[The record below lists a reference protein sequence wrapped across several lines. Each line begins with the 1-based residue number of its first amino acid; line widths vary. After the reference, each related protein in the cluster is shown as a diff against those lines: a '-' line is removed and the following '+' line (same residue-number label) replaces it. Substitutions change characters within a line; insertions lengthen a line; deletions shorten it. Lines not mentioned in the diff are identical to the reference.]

1 MATLDV
7 YLPFL
12 SKWEGGVV
20 RRPND
25 RGGLTFRG
33 VTLQTLRTFNPTATA
48 HDLLGMSST
57 QWEALV
63 DRLFWQRWQADR
75 IESQSVAEMLVDW
88 TWMSGHWGIVLPQ
101 AMLRVIPDGKVGAR
115 TLRAVNESDP
125 YIFWRNLKESR
136 RRYFLRLVQ
145 KRPSQRPFLHGW
157 LRRLNE
163 LSFA

>member
-12 SKWEGGVV
+12 SKWEGGVA

-33 VTLQTLRTFNPTATA
+33 VTLQTLRTLNPTATA
-48 HDLLGMSST
+48 HDLLGMSTT

-88 TWMSGHWGIVLPQ
+88 TWMSGRWGIVLPQ
-101 AMLRVIPDGKVGAR
+101 AMRKGVGELVVNSVVRVMKISLKIFIPPR
-115 TLRAVNESDP
+115 CTIQCSSLH
-125 YIFWRNLKESR
+125 R
-136 RRYFLRLVQ
+136 RDVAT
-145 KRPSQRPFLHGW
+145 G
-157 LRRLNE
+157 
-163 LSFA
+163 